1 MMKKSGKWFSL
12 AAALSVTAIV
22 GAGCSM
28 SNGDAQKDT
37 KSTAE
42 TKQTEQKTNDTK
54 KTKTQDSAFSLE
66 SKYFNDIKKVDG
78 LETIQNPENILA
90 LVNKQYALPGNYEPS
105 DLVIP
110 DVEFSFEE
118 KIQKR
123 YIRKEA
129 ADALKTMFDAAK
141 KEGYELA
148 AVSGYRAYDRQKV
161 IFDNEVSLKGE
172 KKAREA
178 VAYPGE
184 SEHQTGLAMD
194 ISSRSNGFELNEA
207 FGSTADGKWV
217 QDNAYKYGFIIR
229 YPKNKEDITKYEYEP
244 WHLRYVGKKAA
255 KVIQDNDLTLEE
267 YFEKVKK
274 I

>member
-1 MMKKSGKWFSL
+1 MKKSGKWFSL

-37 KSTAE
+37 KTTVE
-42 TKQTEQKTNDTK
+42 TKQTDQKTTDSK
-54 KTKTQDSAFSLE
+54 KTNTQDSEFSLE
-66 SKYFNDIKKVDG
+66 SKYFNDTKKVDG

-105 DLVIP
+105 DLVVP

-148 AVSGYRAYDRQKV
+148 AVSGYRSYDRQKV

-172 KKAREA
+172 KKAKEA

-255 KVIQDNDLTLEE
+255 KVMQDNDLTLEE